1 MSKLYTIEEAAEFL
15 GLTSQTLRNWDKSG
29 KINCIREPGSNYRLF
44 SEDELDSIKI
54 SVKPKVIKSKNNESL
69 QELYKLKTNTDL
81 KRLISKLHRI
91 VRDLDGGS
99 SIIERF
105 DELTKLLLLYIRSN
119 GTLNPIL
126 QDVNTF
132 AETVKESYADFLLY
146 LPFRTPACF
155 KSIKL
160 NDQCTY
166 AVFECLSRFDLN
178 NVSSDLKGL
187 IYEEM
192 IKDIFEK
199 GDNQQFFT
207 PNTVVEFMSKL
218 IASLASGSICD
229 PASGTGGFLISLA
242 KSNHT
247 FKKYTAL
254 EIDERLAWVSA
265 INLELHGCKDYESL
279 CIPNGGSLG
288 IDVDCYRGAFDAII
302 TNPPF
307 GSDFSD
313 QEALNRLR
321 LGAGKSSRRRG
332 VLFIERCLEFLKNG
346 GYLAIII
353 DDGVLNH
360 SSNEDARKLILE
372 NSELLAVVSLPVT
385 AFMPYASVEA
395 SILLLRKNSNPDQNI
410 QTFFALAD
418 NIGKKNN
425 GDEDYIYGTDG
436 SKKLNNDLDDALAQ
450 WECHVSGDR
459 IQNSDK
465 CYVSNISNSFST
477 TDNHLSRIDFAFHH
491 YSREL
496 VRTAIQEHGNKLIR
510 LIDVCQEIN
519 EPLIPAKELPDQ
531 TIPYTGLANIE
542 SNSEVYSQ
550 VHTPANSIKS
560 TVKRYKKGD
569 VLFSKMRPNLR
580 KCVAINHDEDGYCSS
595 ECVVFRPDIEIVS
608 GRMLSAI
615 LRSDFVYGQI
625 VHLITGIGRPR
636 ISVKDMR
643 TIMIPNPTNGKGA
656 SSLKNY
662 ARNMKKAGDLKKQAQ
677 DLLTQSVDLQN
688 DATNEIINELL
699 RSCF

>member
-1 MSKLYTIEEAAEFL
+1 MSKLYTIEEAAKFL
-15 GLTSQTLRNWDKSG
+15 GLTSLTLRNWDKSG
-29 KINCIREPGSNYRLF
+29 KINCIREPVSNYRLF
-44 SEDELDSIKI
+44 SEDELDSLKS
-54 SVKPKVIKSKNNESL
+54 SVKPKIVKRKNGESI
-69 QELYKLKTNTDL
+69 QELYKLETNSDL
-81 KRLISKLHRI
+81 KRFIAKLHRV
-91 VRDLDGGS
+91 VRDFDGGS

-105 DELTKLLLLYIRSN
+105 DELTKLLILYIRYN
-119 GTLNPIL
+119 GTLNPVI

-132 AETVKESYADFLLY
+132 AMSVKKSYAEFLVD
-146 LPFRTPACF
+146 LPFITPERF
-155 KSIKL
+155 KSINL
-160 NDQCTY
+160 NNQCIY
-166 AVFECLSRFDLN
+166 AVFEHLSAFNFN
-178 NVSSDLKGL
+178 NISSDLKGL

-192 IKDIFEK
+192 INDIFEK

-207 PNTVVEFMSKL
+207 PSTVVQFMSEL
-218 IASLASGSICD
+218 IASLASGDICD

-242 KSNHT
+242 KSGHS
-247 FKKYTAL
+247 FEKYTAL
-254 EIDERLAWVSA
+254 EIDDRLAWVSA
-265 INLELHGCKDYESL
+265 INLELHGCKSYESR

-288 IDVDCYRGAFDAII
+288 LDVDSYRGAFDAII

-321 LGAGKSSRRRG
+321 LGAGKTSRRRG

-360 SSNEDARKLILE
+360 SSNEDVRKLILK

-385 AFMPYASVEA
+385 TFMPYASVEA
-395 SILLLRKNSNPDQNI
+395 SILLLRKANDPDRTI
-410 QTFFALAD
+410 PTFFALAE
-418 NIGKKNN
+418 NIGKKSN
-425 GDEDYIYGTDG
+425 GDEDYVYGTDG
-436 SKKLNNDLDDALAQ
+436 SKKLNNDLKDAAKQ
-450 WECHVSGDR
+450 WKCHVSGEK

-465 CYVSNISNSFST
+465 CYISNIFDSFST
-477 TDNHLSRIDFAFHH
+477 TSNHLSRIDFAFHH

-496 VRTAIQEHGNKLIR
+496 VRTAIQEHGNKLTR

-519 EPLIPAKELPDQ
+519 EPLVPATELPDQ
-531 TIPYTGLANIE
+531 TIPYTGLANID

-550 VHTPANSIKS
+550 IQTPANSIKS
-560 TVKRYKKGD
+560 TVKKYKKGD

-595 ECVVFRPDIEIVS
+595 ECVVFRPDTEIVS

-636 ISVKDMR
+636 ISVKDLR
-643 TIMIPNPTNGKGA
+643 TIMIPNPSNSKA
-656 SSLKNY
+656 VAALNNY
-662 ARNMKKAGDLKKQAQ
+662 ARNMQKVSDLKKKSQ
-677 DLLTQSVDLQN
+677 DLLTQSIDLQN
-688 DATNEIINELL
+688 DATNEIINALL
-699 RSCF
+699 C

>member
-1 MSKLYTIEEAAEFL
+1 MSKQYTIEEAATYL

-44 SEDELDSIKI
+44 SEDELDSIKS
-54 SVKPKVIKSKNNESL
+54 SVKPKIVRPQNNESP
-69 QELYKLKTNTDL
+69 QELYKLESNTDL

-91 VRDLDGGS
+91 VRDLDGRS

-105 DELTKLLLLYIRSN
+105 DELTKLLLLYVRSN
-119 GTLNPIL
+119 GTLSPIL

-132 AETVKESYADFLLY
+132 SERVKNSYTEFLSELT
-146 LPFRTPACF
+146 FKTPEHF

-160 NDQCTY
+160 NNQCIHS
-166 AVFECLSRFDLN
+166 VFEYLSRFDI
-178 NVSSDLKGL
+178 SYISGDLKGL

-192 IKDIFEK
+192 IQDIFEK

-207 PNTVVEFMSKL
+207 PKTVVEFMAEV

-229 PASGTGGFLISLA
+229 PASGTGGFLINLA
-242 KSNHT
+242 QNSHV
-247 FKKYTAL
+247 FKEYTAL
-254 EIDERLAWVSA
+254 EIDERLAWVSG
-265 INLELHGCKDYESL
+265 INLELHGCKHYESL
-279 CIPNGGSLG
+279 CLPNGGSLG
-288 IDVDCYRGAFDAII
+288 TDVDCFRESFDAII

-307 GSDFSD
+307 GSDYSE
-313 QEALNRLR
+313 QEGLNRLR

-332 VLFIERCLEFLKNG
+332 VLFIERCLEFLKEG

-353 DDGVLNH
+353 DDGVLSH
-360 SSNEDARKLILE
+360 SSNEDVRKLILK

-395 SILLLRKNSNPDQNI
+395 SIFVLRKTNNPDQSN
-410 QTFFALAD
+410 QTFYALAE

-425 GDEDYIYGTDG
+425 GDEDYIYDSDG
-436 SKKLNNDLDDALAQ
+436 SERLNNDLDTILAQ
-450 WECHVSGDR
+450 WRSHLRGDR
-459 IQNSDK
+459 IHNSDK
-465 CYVSNISNSFST
+465 CYVSNISDSFST
-477 TDNHLSRIDFAFHH
+477 SENHYSRIDFAFHH

-496 VRTAIQEHGNKLIR
+496 VRTAIKEHGNKLIR
-510 LIDVCQEIN
+510 LVDVCQEIN
-519 EPLIPAKELPDQ
+519 EPLVPAEEQPDQ

-542 SNSEVYSQ
+542 SNSEAYSQ
-550 VHTPANSIKS
+550 VRTPANSIKS
-560 TVKRYKKGD
+560 TVKKYKKGD

-595 ECVVFRPDIEIVS
+595 ECVVFRPDTEAVS

-615 LRSDFVYGQI
+615 LRSDFVFGQI

-636 ISVKDMR
+636 ISIKDLR
-643 TIMIPNPTNGKGA
+643 TIMIPDPINGKGTA
-656 SSLKNY
+656 SLKNY
-662 ARNMKKAGDLKKQAQ
+662 ARSMKKVNTLKKKS
-677 DLLTQSVDLQN
+677 LELFKQSIDLQN
-688 DATNEIINELL
+688 DTTNEMIDELL
-699 RSCF
+699 S

>member
-1 MSKLYTIEEAAEFL
+1 MSKLYTIEEAATYL

-29 KINCIREPGSNYRLF
+29 KINCIRDPGSNYRLF
-44 SEDELDSIKI
+44 SEDELDTIKS
-54 SVKPKVIKSKNNESL
+54 SVKPKAIKPKNNEQA
-69 QELYKLKTNTDL
+69 QELYRLESNTDL

-105 DELTKLLLLYIRSN
+105 DELTKLLLLHIRSN

-126 QDVNTF
+126 QDVDTF
-132 AETVKESYADFLLY
+132 AGTVKESYSKFLSE
-146 LPFRTPACF
+146 LPFKTPTHF
-155 KSIKL
+155 EVIKV
-160 NDQCTY
+160 NSQCIY
-166 AVFECLSRFDLN
+166 AVFEYLSRFDFN
-178 NVSSDLKGL
+178 NISGDLKGL

-199 GDNQQFFT
+199 GENQQFFT
-207 PNTVVEFMSKL
+207 PHTVVEFMSEL
-218 IASLASGSICD
+218 IASVASGSICD

-242 KSNHT
+242 KSSHT
-247 FKKYTAL
+247 FHEYTAL

-265 INLELHGCKDYESL
+265 INLELHGCEAYKSIFL
-279 CIPNGGSLG
+279 PNGGSLG
-288 IDVDCYRGAFDAII
+288 IDIDNYRESFDAII

-307 GSDFSD
+307 GSDYSD
-313 QEALNRLR
+313 QEALSCLR

-332 VLFIERCLEFLKNG
+332 VLFIERCLEFLKNR

-360 SSNEDARKLILE
+360 SSNEDVRSLILN

-385 AFMPYASVEA
+385 TFMPYASVEA
-395 SILLLRKNSNPDQNI
+395 SILLLRKASNPDKNC
-410 QTFFALAD
+410 QTFYALAE
-418 NIGKKNN
+418 NIGKKGN
-425 GDEDYIYGTDG
+425 GDEDYIYGSDG
-436 SKKLNNDLDDALAQ
+436 SKKLNNDFDDILAK
-450 WECHVSGDR
+450 WKCHLGGEE
-459 IQNSDK
+459 IANSDK
-465 CYVSNISNSFST
+465 CYVSNIFDSFST

-496 VRTAIQEHGNKLIR
+496 VRNAINEHGNKLIR
-510 LIDVCQEIN
+510 LIDICQEIH
-519 EPLIPAKELPDQ
+519 EPLVPAKELPDQ

-542 SNSEVYSQ
+542 SNSEIYSQ
-550 VHTPANSIKS
+550 IPTPANSIKS
-560 TVKRYKKGD
+560 TVKKYKKGD

-580 KCVAINHDEDGYCSS
+580 KCVVVNHEEDGYCSS
-595 ECVVFRPDIEIVS
+595 ECVVFRPDTKIVS

-636 ISVKDMR
+636 VSIKDLR
-643 TIMIPNPTNGKGA
+643 TIMIPNPKNGRGA

-662 ARNMKKAGDLKKQAQ
+662 ARNMEKVSDLKKKSQE
-677 DLLTQSVDLQN
+677 LLTQSTDLQN

-699 RSCF
+699 C